1 MERKRKKKNKKTLK
15 CLCKLT
21 SESRVFFKVEIKCA
35 NVVKK
40 KLLIIFLKKMFKT
53 IIKIT
58 SICLCHMVCL
68 KNISSWIYS
77 IGGVP

>member
-1 MERKRKKKNKKTLK
+1 MEKKRKKKNKKTLK

-40 KLLIIFLKKMFKT
+40 KLLIIFFKKMFKRQ
-53 IIKIT
+53 
-58 SICLCHMVCL
+58 S
-68 KNISSWIYS
+68 
-77 IGGVP
+77 